1 MFSYEQRIIAVRF
14 YMKYESWTRVINEL
28 GYPSVGA
35 LREWVN
41 KYNTK
46 GELVEKPTR
55 SRKYSDVQINYAV
68 NYYVEHG
75 RYMSK
80 TLRDLGYPNKT
91 YLKQWL
97 IERVSDFHYTCRTS
111 NSMIQLPQQEKKQT
125 TIELCAREEKAN
137 NIANKYG
144 VSRTSLYNWKNSL
157 LGDKEVAPMPKKK
170 KLEIVELQDEI
181 SSLTTQAEELRRH
194 VYQLQLEKDVLEKA
208 AEVIKKD
215 QGISM

>member
-14 YMKYESWTRVINEL
+14 YIKYESWTRVINEL

-125 TIELCAREEKAN
+125 TIEL
-137 NIANKYG
+137 
-144 VSRTSLYNWKNSL
+144 
-157 LGDKEVAPMPKKK
+157 
-170 KLEIVELQDEI
+170 
-181 SSLTTQAEELRRH
+181 
-194 VYQLQLEKDVLEKA
+194 
-208 AEVIKKD
+208 
-215 QGISM
+215 